1 MKLWLRL
8 TIVVAVFAV
17 LLTGMEWIDRAAAQA
32 QMPTP
37 PAGAKAGVFFKN
49 VTTGP
54 LKDLTV
60 DDFLATMG
68 VMTNALGFDCADC
81 HPGAGTD
88 KVDFAIDTIPAKRT
102 ARRMIEM
109 VTNINRQNF

>member
-8 TIVVAVFAV
+8 TLVVAVFAIA
-17 LLTGMEWIDRAAAQA
+17 LTSMHLVNLAAATQSQIA
-32 QMPTP
+32 A
-37 PAGAKAGVFFKN
+37 PAAGRKAGEFFKN

-68 VMTNALGFDCADC
+68 VMTDALGLDCADC

-88 KVDFAIDTIPAKRT
+88 KVDFAIDTIA
-102 ARRMIEM
+102 
-109 VTNINRQNF
+109 